1 MGFQKIILK
10 AFNKGSLAI
19 AERTPAGRRILT
31 GIQEGRNSAM
41 LKFKG
46 LEANH
51 TETLKAFQDTIVR
64 KAPSSIARGIND
76 KEFQSVLSRFAQKQG
91 LQNINWANLSEEEIM
106 EIFLQKS
113 GVGPCKFAQIISS
126 DESIMSKLS
135 PKLQTII
142 KRTQSE
148 NPFSRTVDE
157 AQEIVNKA
165 FTLDSKHLITANG
178 RTGTFLPPAVGGGAN
193 SVQIVKPLSAGTV
206 GEAYLAKTSDGE
218 EVIIKM
224 IKKNVDKEQLELE
237 QVIMNRFLDE
247 FSPNE
252 LTRNKTKQMLQNL
265 YKDWG
270 KELDFRL
277 EYANNKA
284 LGGGD
289 RYKVAD
295 IKQISPDGSCILM
308 EKAQGIQMNNLMQ
321 MLKDYKSNPST
332 FAEKYAKEIKENPWL
347 ADPKKVITELP
358 TTITK
363 AFDEMFMFSKK
374 GGTSMM
380 HGDPHMGNYFIT
392 AGENGKL
399 IPMFIDTGNCI
410 KRTPT
415 QIQEDL
421 KFLTNYFVGNSKGLA
436 KYFVKQCNY
445 DSSFLPAVTT
455 SQKMLTAGAQN
466 TEAKLIE
473 KVGKEIQ
480 ENVFNKRHNITDV
493 DAVQKTIRVIL
504 ENNGLTMRP
513 EASTAL
519 KAQMQFFT
527 GITETAALSG
537 KTVDVGTI
545 VKDVPEALWCM
556 VKAKSNPIST
566 IKEALG
572 YAYKHQT
579 QSTSSIYQFLAP
591 QQQMVEIMTA
601 APSYNGAL
609 QTAAQTS
616 KMQVF
621 A

>member
-1 MGFQKIILK
+1 
-10 AFNKGSLAI
+10 
-19 AERTPAGRRILT
+19 
-31 GIQEGRNSAM
+31 
-41 LKFKG
+41 
-46 LEANH
+46 
-51 TETLKAFQDTIVR
+51 
-64 KAPSSIARGIND
+64 
-76 KEFQSVLSRFAQKQG
+76 
-91 LQNINWANLSEEEIM
+91 
-106 EIFLQKS
+106 
-113 GVGPCKFAQIISS
+113 
-126 DESIMSKLS
+126 
-135 PKLQTII
+135 
-142 KRTQSE
+142 
-148 NPFSRTVDE
+148 
-157 AQEIVNKA
+157 
-165 FTLDSKHLITANG
+165 
-178 RTGTFLPPAVGGGAN
+178 
-193 SVQIVKPLSAGTV
+193 
-206 GEAYLAKTSDGE
+206 
-218 EVIIKM
+218 
-224 IKKNVDKEQLELE
+224 
-237 QVIMNRFLDE
+237 
-247 FSPNE
+247 
-252 LTRNKTKQMLQNL
+252 
-265 YKDWG
+265 
-270 KELDFRL
+270 
-277 EYANNKA
+277 
-284 LGGGD
+284 
-289 RYKVAD
+289 
-295 IKQISPDGSCILM
+295 M
-308 EKAQGIQMNNLMQ
+308 EKAQGIQMNNLMK

-480 ENVFNKRHNITDV
+480 ENVFNKRQNITDV

>member
-1 MGFQKIILK
+1 MEFQKVFTSALK
-10 AFNKGSLAI
+10 KGTTALAK
-19 AERTPAGRRILT
+19 RTPAGRRILT
-31 GIQEGRNSAM
+31 GIQDGRNSAIS
-41 LKFKG
+41 KFKG
-46 LEANH
+46 LEANY
-51 TETLKAFQDTIVR
+51 TETLKAFQDTIIR
-64 KAPSSIARGIND
+64 KAPSSVARGIND

-178 RTGTFLPPAVGGGAN
+178 RTGTFLPPAVEGGAN
-193 SVQIVKPLSAGTV
+193 SVQIIKPLSAGTV
-206 GEAYLAKTSDGE
+206 GEAYLAKTSDGK

-224 IKKNVDKEQLELE
+224 VKKNVDKEQLELE

-277 EYANNKA
+277 EYTNNKA
-284 LGGGD
+284 LAAGE

-308 EKAQGIQMNNLMQ
+308 EKAQGIQMNNLMKI
-321 MLKDYKSNPST
+321 LKDYKSNPHT

-347 ADPKKVITELP
+347 ADPQKVIAELP

-363 AFDEMFMFSKK
+363 AFDEMFMFGKK
-374 GGTSMM
+374 GGISMM

-392 AGENGKL
+392 TGENGKL

-415 QIQEDL
+415 QIREDL

-445 DSSFLPAVTT
+445 DTSFLPAVTT
-455 SQKMLTAGAQN
+455 SQKMITAGGQN

-480 ENVFNKRHNITDV
+480 ENVFNKRQNITDV

-527 GITETAALSG
+527 GITEAASLSG
-537 KTVDVGTI
+537 KAVDVGTI

-556 VKAKSNPIST
+556 IKVKSNPINT
-566 IKEALG
+566 VKEALG
-572 YAYKHQT
+572 YAYRHQT

-591 QQQMVEIMTA
+591 QKQMVEIIA

-609 QTAAQTS
+609 QTAAPTS
-616 KMQVF
+616 KI
-621 A
+621 

>member
-1 MGFQKIILK
+1 MEFQKVFTSALK
-10 AFNKGSLAI
+10 KGTTALAK
-19 AERTPAGRRILT
+19 RTPAGRRILT
-31 GIQEGRNSAM
+31 GIQDGRNSAIS
-41 LKFKG
+41 KFKG
-46 LEANH
+46 LEANY
-51 TETLKAFQDTIVR
+51 TETLKAFQDTIIR
-64 KAPSSIARGIND
+64 KAPSSVARGVDD
-76 KEFQSVLSRFAQKQG
+76 KEFQNVITRFAQKQG
-91 LQNINWANLSEEEIM
+91 LQNINWGNLSEEEIM

-178 RTGTFLPPAVGGGAN
+178 RTGTFLPPAVEGGAN

-206 GEAYLAKTSDGE
+206 GEAYLAKTSDGK

-224 IKKNVDKEQLELE
+224 VKKNVDKEQLELE

-270 KELDFRL
+270 KELNFRL

-284 LGGGD
+284 LAGGG

-321 MLKDYKSNPST
+321 MLKDYKSNPHT
-332 FAEKYAKEIKENPWL
+332 FTEKYAKEIKENPWL
-347 ADPKKVITELP
+347 ADPKKVIAELP

-363 AFDEMFMFSKK
+363 AFDEMFMFGKK
-374 GGTSMM
+374 GGISMM

-392 AGENGKL
+392 TGENGKL

-415 QIQEDL
+415 QIREDL

-445 DSSFLPAVTT
+445 DTSFLPAVTT
-455 SQKMLTAGAQN
+455 SQKMITAGGQN

-480 ENVFNKRHNITDV
+480 ENVFNKRQNITDV

-527 GITETAALSG
+527 GITEAASLSG
-537 KTVDVGTI
+537 RTVDVGTI

-556 VKAKSNPIST
+556 VKAKSNPMST
-566 IKEALG
+566 VKEALG

-591 QQQMVEIMTA
+591 QKQMVEIIA

-609 QTAAQTS
+609 QTAAQAS
-616 KMQVF
+616 KNQVF

>member
-31 GIQEGRNSAM
+31 GIQEGKNSAM

-64 KAPSSIARGIND
+64 KAPSSIARGVND
-76 KEFQSVLSRFAQKQG
+76 KEFQSVLNRFAQKQG
-91 LQNINWANLSEEEIM
+91 LQNINWGNLSEEEIM

-178 RTGTFLPPAVGGGAN
+178 RTGTFLPPAVEGGAN
-193 SVQIVKPLSAGTV
+193 SVQIIKPLSAGTV
-206 GEAYLAKTSDGE
+206 GEAYLAKTSDGK

-284 LGGGD
+284 LAGGGG
-289 RYKVAD
+289 
-295 IKQISPDGSCILM
+295 IKSLISSKSLLM
-308 EKAQGIQMNNLMQ
+308 
-321 MLKDYKSNPST
+321 D
-332 FAEKYAKEIKENPWL
+332 L
-347 ADPKKVITELP
+347 A
-358 TTITK
+358 
-363 AFDEMFMFSKK
+363 
-374 GGTSMM
+374 
-380 HGDPHMGNYFIT
+380 Y
-392 AGENGKL
+392 
-399 IPMFIDTGNCI
+399 
-410 KRTPT
+410 
-415 QIQEDL
+415 
-421 KFLTNYFVGNSKGLA
+421 
-436 KYFVKQCNY
+436 
-445 DSSFLPAVTT
+445 
-455 SQKMLTAGAQN
+455 
-466 TEAKLIE
+466 
-473 KVGKEIQ
+473 
-480 ENVFNKRHNITDV
+480 
-493 DAVQKTIRVIL
+493 
-504 ENNGLTMRP
+504 
-513 EASTAL
+513 
-519 KAQMQFFT
+519 
-527 GITETAALSG
+527 
-537 KTVDVGTI
+537 
-545 VKDVPEALWCM
+545 
-556 VKAKSNPIST
+556 
-566 IKEALG
+566 
-572 YAYKHQT
+572 
-579 QSTSSIYQFLAP
+579 
-591 QQQMVEIMTA
+591 
-601 APSYNGAL
+601 
-609 QTAAQTS
+609 
-616 KMQVF
+616 
-621 A
+621 

>member
-31 GIQEGRNSAM
+31 GIQEGKNSAM

-64 KAPSSIARGIND
+64 KAPSSIARGVND
-76 KEFQSVLSRFAQKQG
+76 KEFQSVLNRFAQKQG

-178 RTGTFLPPAVGGGAN
+178 RTGTFLPPAVEGGAN
-193 SVQIVKPLSAGTV
+193 SVQIIKPLSAGTV
-206 GEAYLAKTSDGE
+206 GEAYLAKTSDGK

-270 KELDFRL
+270 KELNFRL

-284 LGGGD
+284 LAGGG

-308 EKAQGIQMNNLMQ
+308 EKAQGIQMNNLMKI
-321 MLKDYKSNPST
+321 LKDYKSNPHA

-347 ADPKKVITELP
+347 ADPQKVIAELP

-363 AFDEMFMFSKK
+363 AFDEMFMFGKK
-374 GGTSMM
+374 GGISMM

-392 AGENGKL
+392 TGEDGKL

-415 QIQEDL
+415 QIREDL

-445 DSSFLPAVTT
+445 DASFLPAVTT

-466 TEAKLIE
+466 TKAKLIE

-480 ENVFNKRHNITDV
+480 ENVFNKRQNITDV

-527 GITETAALSG
+527 GITEAASLSG
-537 KTVDVGTI
+537 RTVDVGTI

-556 VKAKSNPIST
+556 IKAKSNPIIT
-566 IKEALG
+566 VKEALG
-572 YAYKHQT
+572 YAYRHQT

-591 QQQMVEIMTA
+591 QKQMVEIIA

-609 QTAAQTS
+609 QNATPTS
-616 KMQVF
+616 KIQVF
-621 A
+621 T

>member
-1 MGFQKIILK
+1 MEFQKVFTSALK
-10 AFNKGSLAI
+10 KGTTALAK
-19 AERTPAGRRILT
+19 RTPAGRRILT
-31 GIQEGRNSAM
+31 GIQEGKNSAM

-64 KAPSSIARGIND
+64 KAPSSIARGVND
-76 KEFQSVLSRFAQKQG
+76 KEFQSVLNRFAQKQG

-178 RTGTFLPPAVGGGAN
+178 RTGTFLPPAVEGGAN
-193 SVQIVKPLSAGTV
+193 SVQIIKPLSAGTV
-206 GEAYLAKTSDGE
+206 GEAYLAKTSDGK

-277 EYANNKA
+277 EYTNNKA
-284 LGGGD
+284 LAGGG

-308 EKAQGIQMNNLMQ
+308 EKAKGIQMNNLMKI
-321 MLKDYKSNPST
+321 LKDYKSNPHT

-347 ADPKKVITELP
+347 ADPQKVIAELP

-363 AFDEMFMFSKK
+363 AFDEMFMFGKK
-374 GGTSMM
+374 GGISMM

-392 AGENGKL
+392 TGENGQL

-415 QIQEDL
+415 QIREDL

-445 DSSFLPAVTT
+445 DTSFLPAVTT
-455 SQKMLTAGAQN
+455 SQKMITAGGQN
-466 TEAKLIE
+466 AEAKLIE

-480 ENVFNKRHNITDV
+480 ENVFNKRQNITDV

-527 GITETAALSG
+527 GITEAASLSG
-537 KTVDVGTI
+537 RTVDVGTI

-556 VKAKSNPIST
+556 VKAKSNPLST
-566 IKEALG
+566 VKEALG

-591 QQQMVEIMTA
+591 QKQMVEIIA

-609 QTAAQTS
+609 QTAAPTS
-616 KMQVF
+616 KNQVF

>member
-1 MGFQKIILK
+1 MEFQKVFTSALK
-10 AFNKGSLAI
+10 KGTTALAK
-19 AERTPAGRRILT
+19 RTPAGRRILT
-31 GIQEGRNSAM
+31 GIQDGRNSAIS
-41 LKFKG
+41 KFKG
-46 LEANH
+46 LEANY
-51 TETLKAFQDTIVR
+51 TETLKAFQDTIIR

-76 KEFQSVLSRFAQKQG
+76 KEFQSVLTRFAQKQG

-178 RTGTFLPPAVGGGAN
+178 RTGTFLPPAVEGGAN
-193 SVQIVKPLSAGTV
+193 SVQIIKPLSAGTV
-206 GEAYLAKTSDGE
+206 GEAYLAKTSDGK

-265 YKDWG
+265 YIDWG
-270 KELDFRL
+270 KELNFRL

-284 LGGGD
+284 LAAGE

-308 EKAQGIQMNNLMQ
+308 EKAQGIQMNNLMKI
-321 MLKDYKSNPST
+321 LKDYKSNPHT

-347 ADPKKVITELP
+347 ADPQKVIAELP

-363 AFDEMFMFSKK
+363 AFDEMFMFGKK
-374 GGTSMM
+374 GGISMM

-392 AGENGKL
+392 TGEDGKL

-415 QIQEDL
+415 QIREDL

-445 DSSFLPAVTT
+445 DTSFLPAVTT
-455 SQKMLTAGAQN
+455 SQKMITAGGQN
-466 TEAKLIE
+466 AEAKLIE

-480 ENVFNKRHNITDV
+480 ENVFNKRQNITDV

-527 GITETAALSG
+527 GITEAASLSG
-537 KTVDVGTI
+537 KAVDVGTI

-556 VKAKSNPIST
+556 IKVKSNPINT
-566 IKEALG
+566 VKEALG
-572 YAYKHQT
+572 YAYRHQT

-591 QQQMVEIMTA
+591 QKQMVEIIA

-609 QTAAQTS
+609 QNAAPTS
-616 KMQVF
+616 KIQVF
-621 A
+621 T

>member
-1 MGFQKIILK
+1 MEFQKVFTSALK
-10 AFNKGSLAI
+10 KGTTALAK
-19 AERTPAGRRILT
+19 RTPAGRRILT
-31 GIQEGRNSAM
+31 GIQDGRNSAIS
-41 LKFKG
+41 KFKG
-46 LEANH
+46 LEANY
-51 TETLKAFQDTIVR
+51 TETLKAFQDTIIR
-64 KAPSSIARGIND
+64 KAPSSVARGVND
-76 KEFQSVLSRFAQKQG
+76 KEFQNVITRFAQKQG

-178 RTGTFLPPAVGGGAN
+178 RTGTFLPPAVEGGAN
-193 SVQIVKPLSAGTV
+193 SVQIIKPLSAGTV
-206 GEAYLAKTSDGE
+206 GEAYLAKTSDGK

-270 KELDFRL
+270 KELNFRL

-284 LGGGD
+284 LAGGG

-308 EKAQGIQMNNLMQ
+308 EKAQGIQMNNLMKI
-321 MLKDYKSNPST
+321 LKDYKSNPHA

-347 ADPKKVITELP
+347 ADPQKVIAELP

-363 AFDEMFMFSKK
+363 AFDEMFMFGKK
-374 GGTSMM
+374 GGISMM

-392 AGENGKL
+392 TGEDGKL

-415 QIQEDL
+415 QIREDL

-445 DSSFLPAVTT
+445 DASFLPAVTT
-455 SQKMLTAGAQN
+455 SQKMITAGGQN
-466 TEAKLIE
+466 AEAKLIE

-480 ENVFNKRHNITDV
+480 ENVFNKRQNITDV

-527 GITETAALSG
+527 GITEAASLSG
-537 KTVDVGTI
+537 KAVDVGTI

-556 VKAKSNPIST
+556 IKVKSNPINT
-566 IKEALG
+566 VKEALG
-572 YAYKHQT
+572 YAYRHQT

-591 QQQMVEIMTA
+591 QKQMVEIIA

-609 QTAAQTS
+609 QTAAPTS
-616 KMQVF
+616 KIQVF
-621 A
+621 T